1 MENIKREEVVI
12 QTMREAM
19 REKTCKKQIEPLKK
33 TRDIE
38 NLNRK

>member
-19 REKTCKKQIEPLKK
+19 REKNLQKQKQNHSKKQEI
-33 TRDIE
+33 
-38 NLNRK
+38 